1 MFPHYNISKTFA
13 SIVTLK
19 KMKKKSK
26 SKTGSKDY
34 LKKKSLEND
43 PMRISMKNNDYDKW
57 TRFAL
62 FIPDL
67 NQVRNVGALINPK
80 TESE

>member
-1 MFPHYNISKTFA
+1 MTFLHYNISKTFA

-19 KMKKKSK
+19 KKEK
-26 SKTGSKDY
+26 KTGSEVY

-43 PMRISMKNNDYDKW
+43 PMRISMKKKNDYEKW

-62 FIPDL
+62 FISDL
-67 NQVRNVGALINPK
+67 NQVRNVGALFNPK
-80 TESE
+80 TESQ

>member
-1 MFPHYNISKTFA
+1 MTFLHYNISKTFA

-19 KMKKKSK
+19 KKEK
-26 SKTGSKDY
+26 KTGSEVY

-43 PMRISMKNNDYDKW
+43 PMRISMKKKNDYEKW

-62 FIPDL
+62 FISDF
-67 NQVRNVGALINPK
+67 NQVRNVGALFNPK
-80 TESE
+80 TESQ